1 MKRKFGD
8 AMQCLPLNFPQD
20 FLPERRLLSQLLPF
34 AGAGGHGDKVQI
46 GAQTGIPTGAST
58 GKVEPMIHYS
68 RGMGLLQAE
77 RSAGCWQLAL
87 TELGKMVAATDP
99 YLSQPVT
106 LWLLHLMLC
115 RRHGL
120 GIPATG
126 IADAWFA
133 LFAEGGLRLGNCF
146 TRAAYLDCLTERHG
160 AKGYLRGLSGLVP
173 RCYREP
179 GCLGPI
185 GALVVDEGVTGSAT
199 YVRRPAPLERAYF
212 PAFSVYFYTVWDDLY
227 PDDAQLAAD
236 EFFAESRALAVLGW
250 DRATASRWLDWM
262 TDHGLIQID
271 RQTGRALLLRLLDTR
286 QVITGIYD
294 GLI

>member
-1 MKRKFGD
+1 
-8 AMQCLPLNFPQD
+8 MQPLPLNFPQD
-20 FLPERRLLSQLLPF
+20 FLSERRLLSQLLPF
-34 AGAGGHGDKVQI
+34 AAAGGSGDKVQI
-46 GAQTGIPTGAST
+46 GTQTGIPTGAST
-58 GKVEPMIHYS
+58 GKVEPMIHYA
-68 RGMGLLQAE
+68 RGMGLVRAV
-77 RSAGCWQLAL
+77 RSAGRWQLAL
-87 TELGKMVAATDP
+87 TELGQVVAAGDP

-120 GIPATG
+120 SIPAAG

-146 TRAAYLDCLTERHG
+146 TRDAYRDCLTERHG

-173 RCYREP
+173 RCYLEP
-179 GCLGPI
+179 GCFGPI
-185 GALVVDEGVTGSAT
+185 GALALDEGESGAVT
-199 YVRRPAPLERAYF
+199 YLRRPAPPERAYF
-212 PAFSVYFYTVWDDLY
+212 PFYAAYFYIVWDDLF

-236 EFFAESRALAVLGW
+236 DFFAESRTLAVLGW
-250 DRATASRWLDWM
+250 NRATASRWLDWM
-262 TDHGLIQID
+262 ADHGLIQID
-271 RQTGRALLLRLLDTR
+271 RQTGRALVLRLRDPQ

>member
-1 MKRKFGD
+1 
-8 AMQCLPLNFPQD
+8 MQPLPLNFPQD
-20 FLPERRLLSQLLPF
+20 FLPERRLLSRLLPF
-34 AGAGGHGDKVQI
+34 AGAGGSGDKVQI

-58 GKVEPMIHYS
+58 GKVEPMIQYA
-68 RGMGLLQAE
+68 RGMGLLQAT
-77 RSAGCWQLAL
+77 RAAGRWQLAL
-87 TELGKMVAATDP
+87 TELGKMVTANDP

-120 GIPATG
+120 SIPATG

-133 LFAEGGLRLGNCF
+133 LFAEGGLRLGNGF
-146 TRAAYLDCLTERHG
+146 TRTAYLDCLTERHG

-173 RCYREP
+173 RCYLEP
-179 GCLGPI
+179 SCLGPI
-185 GALVVDEGVTGSAT
+185 GALALDEGVADSAT
-199 YVRRPAPLERAYF
+199 YLRRPAPVERAYF
-212 PAFSVYFYTVWDDLY
+212 PVFAAYFYLVWDDLF
-227 PDDAQLAAD
+227 PDDAQLVVD
-236 EFFAESRALAVLGW
+236 DFFAESRALAVLSW
-250 DRATASRWLDWM
+250 DRATASRWFDWM

-271 RQTGRALLLRLLDTR
+271 RQTGRALVLRLCATR